1 MPLRAIDTDD
11 LNPEDK
17 TIPAVLQYDAAAGR
31 FRLRDIINNSPI
43 LISAAEDNDLE
54 DSFVNQVESL
64 LEVDK
69 ITTRSYDGGSF

>member
-54 DSFVNQVESL
+54 DSFIDQVESL

>member
-1 MPLRAIDTDD
+1 MPLRVIDTDD

-54 DSFVNQVESL
+54 DSFIDQVESL

>member
-1 MPLRAIDTDD
+1 MPLRVIDTDD

-43 LISAAEDNDLE
+43 LISAVEDNDLE
-54 DSFVNQVESL
+54 DSFIDQVESL

>member
-11 LNPEDK
+11 LNLEDK

-54 DSFVNQVESL
+54 DSFIDQVESL

>member
-1 MPLRAIDTDD
+1 MPLRVIDTDD

-31 FRLRDIINNSPI
+31 FRLRDITNNSAI

-54 DSFVNQVESL
+54 DSFVDQVESL
-64 LEVDK
+64 IEVDK

>member
-54 DSFVNQVESL
+54 DSFVDQVESL

>member
-31 FRLRDIINNSPI
+31 FRLRDIINNSSI

-54 DSFVNQVESL
+54 ESFITQ
-64 LEVDK
+64 LETELDTDK
-69 ITTRSYDGGSF
+69 ITTRRYDGGSF

>member
-1 MPLRAIDTDD
+1 
-11 LNPEDK
+11 
-17 TIPAVLQYDAAAGR
+17 
-31 FRLRDIINNSPI
+31 LRDIINNSPI

-54 DSFVNQVESL
+54 DSFIDQVESL

>member
-1 MPLRAIDTDD
+1 MPLRVIDTDD

-17 TIPAVLQYDAAAGR
+17 TIPAVLQYDAAAER

-54 DSFVNQVESL
+54 DSFIDQVESL

>member
-17 TIPAVLQYDAAAGR
+17 TIPAVLQYDATAGR

-54 DSFVNQVESL
+54 DSFVDQVESL